1 MSSLN
6 PSLFNSSSWWQLVRA
21 SLEADEW
28 AVAEG
33 GLRRLL
39 QASPHHPQL
48 LDLLAFTLLMQ
59 GQYRL
64 AEILL
69 HRAIAV
75 GSRNFWTPHKL
86 GDALRGLQRL
96 DQAVQAYEQAL
107 LWGSDSPLTVRNLLQ
122 VLQMLGDAPVLER
135 LQRFRGVGPLS
146 WTDCLPWQQGAILAA
161 RNLGSSAMVQ
171 WLCRQGC
178 PEPQIRCQ
186 AWCNS
191 LASLDLVTTLE
202 ILDGCYVNDG
212 EVFPAAAALRSR
224 LQGLLALPLQ
234 QSEWMSGGQGGQQ
247 LGSASTS

>member
-1 MSSLN
+1 M
-6 PSLFNSSSWWQLVRA
+6 
-21 SLEADEW
+21 
-28 AVAEG
+28 
-33 GLRRLL
+33 L
-39 QASPHHPQL
+39 QDSPHHPQI

-59 GQYRL
+59 GQYRF
-64 AEILL
+64 AERFL
-69 HRAIAV
+69 HRAITA

-96 DQAVQAYEQAL
+96 DEAVQAYEQAL
-107 LWGSDSPLTVRNLLQ
+107 LWGSDSPLTVRNLLH
-122 VLQMLGDAPVLER
+122 VLQMLGDAHVLER

-161 RNLGSSAMVQ
+161 RNLGSPAMIQ
-171 WLCRQGC
+171 WLCRHGC

-186 AWCNS
+186 AWCDS

-202 ILDGCYVNDG
+202 ILDGCYVDDG

-224 LQGLLALPLQ
+224 LQGLLASPLQ